1 MKNKFKTIFLSFLII
16 ILIFLV
22 ACNNTDEYKKYE
34 SQQIQNYLNS
44 LGDTT
49 YALKPSG
56 LYYIELFR
64 GFGRMPVIKDTVS
77 IRYEATYVDRAV
89 FTSNYKDSLA
99 TDFIVG
105 SRTVIP
111 GIDEGVRYMKEGGR
125 SRLVI
130 PSGLGYGNGG
140 LYGYL
145 PAYTPLIWQID
156 LVKVR
161 AGSKK

>member
-64 GFGRMPVIKDTVS
+64 GFGRMPVIKDTV
-77 IRYEATYVDRAV
+77 
-89 FTSNYKDSLA
+89 
-99 TDFIVG
+99 
-105 SRTVIP
+105 
-111 GIDEGVRYMKEGGR
+111 
-125 SRLVI
+125 
-130 PSGLGYGNGG
+130 
-140 LYGYL
+140 
-145 PAYTPLIWQID
+145 
-156 LVKVR
+156 
-161 AGSKK
+161 